1 MKRRNLINY
10 ATVVAASAVALPA
23 LSQTKH
29 QQIKWKMTTSW
40 PKSLDT
46 LFGGAQRV
54 CDRVGAL
61 SNGKFIITPY
71 QAGEKVG
78 GLEVLDSVQQ
88 GTVQCGHT
96 SSYCY
101 KGKNSALV
109 FATSVPFGFTAQQQ
123 NAWLYYGGG
132 LEAIQE
138 VYADFNVINF
148 PGGNTGGQMGGWFR
162 QEINT
167 LADLNGLKMRI
178 PGLGGDVVSKLGVS
192 VQVLPGGEVY
202 LALERGAIDAAE
214 WAGPY
219 DDEKLG
225 LYKAAKYYYYPG
237 WWEPGP
243 TFEVQVNLNE
253 WNKLPTEYQEI
264 FKSAAYQANINMLA
278 QYDALNGAALAK
290 LIAGG
295 TELRPYSQ
303 EILQAAQKATFE
315 FYEEKASQ
323 DSNFKEVYQQ
333 WKKFRQ
339 QIYKWNTINELSFAQ
354 FTFNN
359 SPN

>member
-71 QAGEKVG
+71 QAGEIVG

-96 SSYCY
+96 SSYYY

-132 LEAIQE
+132 QE
-138 VYADFNVINF
+138 LWQKAYSKFNLV
-148 PGGNTGGQMGGWFR
+148 PMAAGNTGIQMAGWFNK
-162 QEINT
+162 EINS
-167 LADLNGLKMRI
+167 LDDLKGLKMRI
-178 PGLGGDVVSKLGVS
+178 PGLGGEVLKRAGGTPVN
-192 VQVLPGGEVY
+192 LPGGE
-202 LALERGAIDAAE
+202 LFTALKTGTIDATE
-214 WAGPY
+214 WVNPY
-219 DDEKLG
+219 NDLAFG
-225 LYKAAKYYYYPG
+225 LHKAAKYYYYPG
-237 WWEPGP
+237 WHEPG
-243 TFEVQVNLNE
+243 TTLECFLN
-253 WNKLPTEYQEI
+253 KEI
-264 FKSAAYQANINMLA
+264 FDSLPEDLQNIIT
-278 QYDALNGAALAK
+278 GAAKIANLDMLSEYIARNNEALKILKDKHKVNIMPLPDEVLEMLHNISNEVIFEIAK
-290 LIAGG
+290 KDKFSMQV
-295 TELRPYSQ
+295 YDSYKNF
-303 EILQAAQKATFE
+303 QKKTSE
-315 FYEEKASQ
+315 WSKISIKSYL
-323 DSNFKEVYQQ
+323 N
-333 WKKFRQ
+333 
-339 QIYKWNTINELSFAQ
+339 I
-354 FTFNN
+354 
-359 SPN
+359 